1 MRYTKDDLD
10 KQFPYDVS
18 CLDLIFK
25 NRYGDLEACPKC
37 GVLEPKF
44 YHVKLRKSY
53 ACKDCGYQLNPLAG
67 TIFHKSSTPLRKWF
81 YAMYLFSISKNGVS
95 ALELQRHIGV
105 SYPTAHRME
114 KQIRLLMADDTNR
127 LGKGGEPK
135 QMDETYYGGRRK
147 QSKSYDN
154 KVPILGVLQQG
165 GKVKVAVTGSA
176 RGKDAME
183 FLKANVV
190 EGAILHTDESK
201 IYTQAHKHYLHQS
214 VRHVSKQ
221 WVENGV
227 HTNGIEGFWSQLK
240 RSLDGTYHAVSP
252 YYLQSYVNEFA
263 YRYNNRNVA
272 IFPLLI
278 SKAVKPF

>member
-18 CLDLIFK
+18 CLDLIFQ
-25 NRYGDLEACPKC
+25 NRYGDLGACPKC

-95 ALELQRHIGV
+95 AKELERHLGV
-105 SYPTAHRME
+105 SYKTAHRME
-114 KQIRLLMADDTNR
+114 KQIRKLMEDNTPKLRNN
-127 LGKGGEPK
+127 GKPK
-135 QMDETYYGGRRK
+135 QIDEAYVGGRRK

-154 KVPILGVLQQG
+154 KVPIMGVLEQG
-165 GKVKVAVTGSA
+165 GRVKTQVVDRATAKTAIPFLRESVETGS
-176 RGKDAME
+176 
-183 FLKANVV
+183 
-190 EGAILHTDESK
+190 IIHSDESK
-201 IYTQAHKHYLHQS
+201 IYINVKKQFTHES
-214 VRHVSKQ
+214 VRHVSKK